1 VFIDSFLEEADKY
14 RIFMYSGVQDN
25 SEHLHDD
32 VSRYSVRVFF
42 ANQSMLDIFGGL

>member
-1 VFIDSFLEEADKY
+1 
-14 RIFMYSGVQDN
+14 MYSGVQDN